1 MIFKSYLVENDISI
15 LKDKNIILIYGE
27 NTGLKDDLKK
37 SIIERNKNKEVIKF
51 TQDEILRDN
60 SLLNNEIVN
69 LSLFNDK
76 KIIIINNITDKS
88 VSLIETNINQDNC
101 IICLFSGSLEK
112 KSKLRKL
119 FEKEKKLGLIA
130 CYEDNEITL
139 RNYIKKYL
147 KNIKGLNPEIIN
159 FIIDNSNKSRDK
171 IKNELDKM
179 AIYFMEKQIN
189 ILELKQL
196 LNLDENDNSQRL
208 RDTAILGDKKQLNE
222 LISKTQINEQD
233 SMIYIR
239 GLLNQFVKLA
249 EILEINKNKKNLTEA
264 IESLNPR
271 VFWKDKPIVLGQA
284 NKWEIKEIKMTIDEL
299 TNAEI
304 LIKSSS
310 DIKGSEITKKLL
322 IDICNKASSFA

>member
-60 SLLNNEIVN
+60 SLLNNEIIN

-88 VSLIETNINQDNC
+88 LSLIETIINQDNC

-147 KNIKGLNPEIIN
+147 KN
-159 FIIDNSNKSRDK
+159 
-171 IKNELDKM
+171 
-179 AIYFMEKQIN
+179 
-189 ILELKQL
+189 
-196 LNLDENDNSQRL
+196 
-208 RDTAILGDKKQLNE
+208 
-222 LISKTQINEQD
+222 
-233 SMIYIR
+233 
-239 GLLNQFVKLA
+239 
-249 EILEINKNKKNLTEA
+249 
-264 IESLNPR
+264 
-271 VFWKDKPIVLGQA
+271 
-284 NKWEIKEIKMTIDEL
+284 
-299 TNAEI
+299 
-304 LIKSSS
+304 
-310 DIKGSEITKKLL
+310 
-322 IDICNKASSFA
+322 